1 MLSFIFGNIRTL
13 LHFGV
18 LVNRGVG
25 YRGMRFADGDH
36 TSSLGI
42 SGSKVCRIFP
52 ARSLSLSS
60 LLPLD
65 SPFQVKSKPL
75 AKEINAWV
83 TITLLTLAFESFF
96 FPYSI
101 QGF

>member
-1 MLSFIFGNIRTL
+1 MLSFLFGNIIRL

-25 YRGMRFADGDH
+25 YRGMGFADGDH

-52 ARSLSLSS
+52 ARSLSRS
-60 LLPLD
+60 
-65 SPFQVKSKPL
+65 
-75 AKEINAWV
+75 
-83 TITLLTLAFESFF
+83 
-96 FPYSI
+96 
-101 QGF
+101 